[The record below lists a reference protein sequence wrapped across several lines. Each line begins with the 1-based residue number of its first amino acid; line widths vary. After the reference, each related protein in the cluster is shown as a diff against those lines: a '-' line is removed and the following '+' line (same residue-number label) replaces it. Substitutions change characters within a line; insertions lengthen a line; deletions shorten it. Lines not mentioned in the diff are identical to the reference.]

1 LGNKRK
7 EALIK
12 FNRDNV
18 IAAAR
23 KLFEEKGIEATTVDD
38 IAKEADCSKS
48 TLYVYFKSKDEILY
62 TILLEHMIMLKKL
75 LEDCIRDFK
84 DFRDCF
90 LSVCRQLVKYQQSYP
105 FYYERMLD
113 EIKITMED
121 IKEQNILYDI
131 YEVGE
136 SINDIVKEMLQKG
149 IDGGFIRDDIELVPT
164 VLFLWSGISESIRFA
179 NRKREYIKI
188 RLNMEPMEYME
199 YGFEMLLKS
208 ISR

>member
-1 LGNKRK
+1 MGNKRK

-12 FNRDNV
+12 FNRDNL
-18 IAAAR
+18 IASAR

-62 TILLEHMIMLKKL
+62 TILLEHMNMLKKL

-84 DFRDCF
+84 DFRSCF
-90 LSVCRQLVKYQQSYP
+90 FSVCRELVTYQQNYP

-113 EIKITMED
+113 EIKISAED
-121 IKEQNILYDI
+121 IKEKNILHEI

-149 IDGGFIRDDIELVPT
+149 IGAGFIREDIELLPT

-179 NRKREYIKI
+179 NSKREYLKI
-188 RLNMEPMEYME
+188 RLNMEPMDYME

-208 ISR
+208 ISK